1 MPAKVLTDA
10 AVRRFKPSSKRREIP
25 DARAAGL
32 YLVIHPSG
40 ARSWALRFRRPDH
53 RNAKLTL
60 GPACFSGQE
69 LKGDPVLGQHCWR
82 PTFTASGR
90 WTSTL

>member
-32 YLVIHPSG
+32 YLVIQSDRLEELGAALPPPRRPQREADARVRTASP
-40 ARSWALRFRRPDH
+40 ARSW
-53 RNAKLTL
+53 
-60 GPACFSGQE
+60 
-69 LKGDPVLGQHCWR
+69 
-82 PTFTASGR
+82 TAARCSASR
-90 WTSTL
+90 